1 MLPVFPLALSIALD
15 APASAAP
22 AAQTTITPG
31 TYTYKSVINGQ
42 SVGTSTIV
50 VKQSGAVTEIDEQTA
65 GTINGVAASAT
76 ATLDLNSTDLSP
88 TAYQGQYQGGGQS
101 AKTSVTFD
109 GGNANAVTP
118 AGKMSFPLVRPA
130 THFVVLDGALLAGF
144 VALPAELRA
153 WNNPSVTA
161 IAPVYGQALT
171 IAPEA
176 SPTSNRPANVP
187 AADVVVA
194 VPGPVAFTV
203 WYDPSTN
210 IADELDVPSQGIV
223 VTRAR

>member
-1 MLPVFPLALSIALD
+1 MLPVFPLALTVALD

-22 AAQTTITPG
+22 AAQAITPG
-31 TYTYKSVINGQ
+31 TYTYKSVINGK

-50 VKQSGAVTEIDEQTA
+50 VKQTGAVTEIDEQTA

-109 GGNANAVTP
+109 GTNAKAVTP
-118 AGKMSFPLVRPA
+118 AGNLSFPLVRPA

-171 IAPEA
+171 IAPDP
-176 SPTSNRPANVP
+176 SPNPTRPAAVP
-187 AADVVVA
+187 AADLVLS